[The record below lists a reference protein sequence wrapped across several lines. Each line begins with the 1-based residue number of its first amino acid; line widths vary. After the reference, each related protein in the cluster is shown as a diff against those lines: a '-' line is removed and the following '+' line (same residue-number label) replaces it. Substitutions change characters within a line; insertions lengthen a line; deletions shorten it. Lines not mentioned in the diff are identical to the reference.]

1 MCERRRSGGL
11 AVDLGALEG
20 AVRAN
25 FCVFEK
31 SLLKL
36 IWIIG
41 NINNVEDCLSIH
53 LRVKTHLRD
62 LGEVCKRKNFKSHWQ
77 KT

>member
-1 MCERRRSGGL
+1 ME
-11 AVDLGALEG
+11 LGALER

-41 NINNVEDCLSIH
+41 KYKYRGELIVPSFKIRNTFEGPWAGLQTKEFQNV
-53 LRVKTHLRD
+53 T
-62 LGEVCKRKNFKSHWQ
+62 GKSLEP
-77 KT
+77 